1 MTNDVDTRIM
11 IDVENYKNIFVHE
24 FEENKIDDNLFLK
37 TYVTYFYLFVQQ
49 GWIIISKFHLQ
60 TSLNKLKRMLF
71 NEISLIK
78 RILFSYTHLDIGSSV
93 LYSLI
98 AKTIKIGQY

>member
-37 TYVTYFYLFVQQ
+37 TYVTYFYLLVPF
-49 GWIIISKFHLQ
+49 GEE
-60 TSLNKLKRMLF
+60 R
-71 NEISLIK
+71 
-78 RILFSYTHLDIGSSV
+78 
-93 LYSLI
+93 
-98 AKTIKIGQY
+98 

>member
-37 TYVTYFYLFVQQ
+37 TYVTYFYHSEKKDKSFLMHFIYPLGQ
-49 GWIIISKFHLQ
+49 I
-60 TSLNKLKRMLF
+60 
-71 NEISLIK
+71 LIN
-78 RILFSYTHLDIGSSV
+78 F
-93 LYSLI
+93 
-98 AKTIKIGQY
+98 IKSPCN